1 MDETEPAGRTA
12 RAIVAAGM
20 AAVAALFAFL
30 FLYGDRQAATGSTG
44 AWLFVGEVILFH
56 GLGGLV
62 AGAALAGLIGRRGTA
77 GWPLAALGG
86 MLATLLAGAIGG
98 LLSSVPALLSGASLT
113 AEAIRIGAASVVT
126 PLAVAAAP
134 WLGAVWAVAI
144 AALHLLARAAR

>member
-77 GWPLAALGG
+77 GWR
-86 MLATLLAGAIGG
+86 ATSTSTPTITTAWTSPRPSTTGTTPGTCSRRRIPPGRTPPAG
-98 LLSSVPALLSGASLT
+98 T
-113 AEAIRIGAASVVT
+113 C
-126 PLAVAAAP
+126 
-134 WLGAVWAVAI
+134 
-144 AALHLLARAAR
+144 